1 MSEVRRI
8 RYGGGI
14 MKPNSLMLAGA
25 ICGLFIWWGFTGLQ
39 ETYRH
44 KGPGIVTYESGSTV
58 FETGSEFDVTVS
70 EAKYKRHHYVVYGFL
85 LALGIYGWIGIL
97 RAEAKMA
104 KKKAASLE
112 VASSTFQRPRGAGI
126 CSTLYART
134 LCLKASSCARRGTA
148 LYYFIKNNY
157 ARCKGFDSRD
167 VLP

>member
-70 EAKYKRHHYVVYGFL
+70 EAKYKRHHYVIYGFL

-112 VASSTFQRPRGAGI
+112 VASSTFQRPRGG
-126 CSTLYART
+126 
-134 LCLKASSCARRGTA
+134 
-148 LYYFIKNNY
+148 
-157 ARCKGFDSRD
+157 RD
-167 VLP
+167 L